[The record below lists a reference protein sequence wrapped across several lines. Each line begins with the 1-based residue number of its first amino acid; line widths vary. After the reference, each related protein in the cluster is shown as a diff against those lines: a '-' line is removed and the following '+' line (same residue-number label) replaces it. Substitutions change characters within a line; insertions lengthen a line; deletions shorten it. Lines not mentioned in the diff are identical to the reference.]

1 MNGLID
7 SRIQSEYYYKFANN
21 NTYGIKSVSELDNP
35 EEHDDLTD
43 KKGT

>member
-21 NTYGIKSVSELDNP
+21 NTYGIKSVSELDNL
-35 EEHDDLTD
+35 EDSDVLTNN
-43 KKGT
+43 KGT